1 MLGRHMPDANDD
13 RFEFRLPSGEKTLF
27 TQAADVEGMP
37 LALWLRRVAKAAARK
52 VLGDGEKKKGGRR

>member
-13 RFEFRLPSGEKTLF
+13 RFEFRLPSGEKALF
-27 TQAADVEGMP
+27 TRAADSEGMT

-52 VLGDGEKKKGGRR
+52 VLGDEKKGGRR